1 MRDMPGNRQWHG
13 LFTFYE
19 EAFEVYQRI
28 QHQSVDGMLPEH
40 FSLPWSLVF
49 RKALKNLKREYPV
62 ERVMAGSS
70 RPLLQEI

>member
-1 MRDMPGNRQWHG
+1 MREMPGNRQRHW
-13 LFTFYE
+13 LFTFHE
-19 EAFEVYQRI
+19 EAFEAYQRI

-40 FSLPWSLVF
+40 FSLPLYFVF

-70 RPLLQEI
+70 RLLLQEV